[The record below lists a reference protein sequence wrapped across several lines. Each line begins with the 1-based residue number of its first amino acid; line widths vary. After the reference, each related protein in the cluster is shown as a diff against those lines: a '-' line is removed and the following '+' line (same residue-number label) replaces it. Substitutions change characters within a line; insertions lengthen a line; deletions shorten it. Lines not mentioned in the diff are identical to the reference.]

1 MKRVSEKTIQ
11 RLRDAAYRAAKYR
24 DQFEQMLYK
33 AQEADNWDEVCE
45 AAGIVPDGD
54 AGEWMC

>member
-24 DQFEQMLYK
+24 DQFELMLDAAK
-33 AQEADNWDEVCE
+33 VADNWDEVCE
-45 AAGIVPDGD
+45 AAGMIPDAD
-54 AGEWMC
+54 ASEWLC